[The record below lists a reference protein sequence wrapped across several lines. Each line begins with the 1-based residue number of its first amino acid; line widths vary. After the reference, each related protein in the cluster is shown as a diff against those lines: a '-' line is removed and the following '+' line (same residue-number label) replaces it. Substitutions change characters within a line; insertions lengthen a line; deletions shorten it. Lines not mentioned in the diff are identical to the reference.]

1 MKLAQL
7 DFKYV
12 VHRAL
17 KFLPRD
23 DAVLVLIDLFHD
35 VTPHLVFFGNFTLV
49 PSIGAK
55 FATQLILS
63 NRTIA
68 IGIENFKCG
77 NDISFVQKCDFVAS
91 SSHKLL
97 PSDSPIA
104 IENFESSPDVS
115 FIQQGDFVA
124 CGRHKF
130 LPSDSTIAILVHLL
144 HHSFVFIGRVLL
156 AHHFLASQGLVHV
169 L

>member
-1 MKLAQL
+1 MAVNKISMRMKLAQL

-23 DAVLVLIDLFHD
+23 DAVLVLIDFFHD
-35 VTPHLVFFGNFTLV
+35 VSPHLVFFGNFTLV
-49 PSIGAK
+49 PRIGAK
-55 FATQLILS
+55 FVTQLILS

-77 NDISFVQKCDFVAS
+77 NDVSFVQKCDFVAC

-97 PSDSPIA
+97 PRDSA
-104 IENFESSPDVS
+104 
-115 FIQQGDFVA
+115 
-124 CGRHKF
+124 
-130 LPSDSTIAILVHLL
+130 IAILVHRP
-144 HHSFVFIGRVLL
+144 HHPFVLIGRVLL